1 MLGELAVQHADDVF
15 EAVADDSS
23 VAEMTAAEPAG
34 NAGKTVPAS
43 KLRPWPPIRKR
54 PEPDEL
60 CCRCTV
66 PAELASPVMLALAA
80 YDLDEFAETVCAAAG
95 EAGLDVEAVAAAE
108 EAVAAALVD
117 ELAAVEAAED
127 VVLHQPLAWIQHP
140 IASVPLEAPKEPHLD
155 R

>member
-1 MLGELAVQHADDVF
+1 MLAELAVQPADDVF

-34 NAGKTVPAS
+34 NAGKTGPAS
-43 KLRPWPPIRKR
+43 KLRPRPPIRKW
-54 PEPDEL
+54 PAADEL

-66 PAELASPVMLALAA
+66 AAELASPVMLALAA
-80 YDLDEFAETVCAAAG
+80 YDLDEFAEMCAAAG
-95 EAGLDVEAVAAAE
+95 EAGLDVEAVAAVE